1 MATAAEISH
10 LQQHGLYSTDHEHD
24 ACGVGFV
31 AHIKGHKSHDI
42 VKNALKILE
51 NLDHRGAVG
60 ADKLMGDG
68 AGILIQLPDAL
79 YREEM
84 AAQDVTLPAPGEYGV
99 GMIFLPKEHASRQ
112 ACEQEMERA
121 IKAEGQVLLGWRNV
135 PVNREMPMSPNV
147 RAKEPILRQ
156 VFIGRG
162 NDVIVQDA
170 LERKLYVI
178 RKTASAA
185 IQNLHLKHSEEYY
198 VHSMSSRTVVYKG
211 LLLADQVGTY
221 FRDLEDVRC
230 VSALGLVHQR
240 FSTNTFPEW
249 PLAHPYRYVAH
260 NGEINTVKGNYNWMK
275 AREGVMSSPV
285 LGADLQKLYP
295 ISFASQSDTAT
306 FDNCLELLTMAGYP
320 ISQAV
325 MMMIPEPWEQHTT
338 MDERRKAF
346 YEYHA
351 AMLEPWDGPASIVF
365 TDGRQI
371 GATLDRNGLRPSRY
385 CITDDDLVI
394 MGSESGVLPVPEN
407 KIVRKWRLQ
416 PGKMFLIDLEQGRM
430 IDDEELKS
438 NLANSKPYKQWIDNL
453 RIRLDDVVG
462 GSGEPAS
469 ASESEVALLDRQQAF
484 GYTQEDIKF
493 LMSPMASLGEEGIGS
508 MGNDSPLAVLSDK
521 NKPLYNYFKQL
532 FAQVTNPPIDP
543 IREAIVMSLV
553 SFIGPKPNLL
563 DINQV
568 NPPMRLEVAQP
579 ILDFVDM
586 AKLRDIDKYTQGK
599 FRSYTLDITYPL
611 AWGREGVEAKLA
623 SLCAEAVDAIKGA
636 GKSGAPSGHNILI
649 ISDRGVNA
657 TQVAIPALLA
667 LSAVHQ
673 HLVAQG
679 LRTTAGLVVETGT
692 AREVH
697 QFGVLAGYGAEA
709 VHPYL
714 AMETLANIHKE
725 LSGDLSAEKAI
736 YNYVKA
742 VGKGLSK
749 IMSKMG
755 VSTYMS
761 YCGAQL
767 FEVIGLNSAT
777 VSKYFT
783 GTPSRVE
790 GIGVFEIAEE
800 AIRMHNAAFS
810 DDPVLKTMLD
820 AGGEYAWRVRGEE
833 HMWTPDVISKLQHST
848 RANNWNTYKEYAQLI
863 NDQSARHMTLRGL
876 FEFKIDPSKA
886 IAVDEVEPAKE
897 IVKRFATGAMS
908 LGSISTEAHATL
920 AIAMNRIGGKSN
932 TGEGGEDPARYRQEL
947 KGIPIKQGQT
957 MADIIGHD
965 VVEVDIPLK
974 DGDSLRSRIK
984 QVASGRFGVTAEYLA
999 SADQIQ
1005 IKMAQGAKP
1014 GEGGQ
1019 LPGGKVSEYIGRL
1032 RHSVPGVGL
1041 ISPPPHHDI
1050 YSIEDLAQLIH
1061 DLKNVAPHSSI
1072 SVKLV
1077 SEIGVGTIAAGVA
1090 KCKSDHVVIAGHDG
1104 GTGASPW
1111 SSIKHA
1117 GSPWEIGLAET
1128 QQTLVLNRLRGRIR
1142 VQADGQMKTGRD
1154 VAIGALLGADEFGFA
1169 TAPLVV
1175 EGCIMMRKCH
1185 LNTCPVG
1192 VATQDPALRAKFSG
1206 KPEHVVNY
1214 FFFIAEEV
1222 RHIMAQLGIRKFDD
1236 LIGRAD
1242 LLDTRKGID
1251 HWKAQ
1256 GLDFRRLF
1264 AQANVPADVP
1274 RFHVEPQDHG
1284 LEKSLDNVLIEK
1296 SRAAIERGEKVQFM
1310 EVARNV
1316 NRSLGAML
1324 SGALTKVRPEGLPD
1338 DTIRIQLEGTGGQSF
1353 GAFLAKGITL
1363 YLIGDA
1369 NDYTGKGLSGGRV
1382 IVRPS
1387 IDFRGDSVQNTIVGN
1402 TVMYGA
1408 TSGESFFS
1416 GVAGER
1422 FAVRLSGATTVVEGT
1437 GDHGC
1442 EYMTGG
1448 TVVVLGKTG
1457 RNFAAGMSG
1466 GIAYVYD
1473 EDGGFAKR
1481 CNTAM
1486 VSLEKVL
1493 SATDQAGSVDKAIW
1507 HGGQT
1512 DETQLKALLSEH
1524 NRWTGSRRARE
1535 LLDNWDVSRAKFIKV
1550 FPNEYKRALGEM
1562 AAKSAVLAV
1571 KLKEKPPLAP
1581 VKAVKTAPHNVAF
1594 TAK

>member
-1 MATAAEISH
+1 MTTAAEIKH
-10 LQQHGLYSTDHEHD
+10 LNEHGLYSSTQEHD

-31 AHIKGHKSHDI
+31 AHIKGLKSHDI

-84 AAQDVTLPAPGEYGV
+84 SAQGVTLPPPGEYGV
-99 GMIFLPKEHASRQ
+99 GMVFLPKESASRL

-121 IKAEGQVLLGWRNV
+121 ILAEGQVLLGWRDV
-135 PVNREMPMSPNV
+135 PVNREMPMSPTV
-147 RAKEPILRQ
+147 REKEPVLKQ

-178 RKTASAA
+178 RKTASAN
-185 IQNLHLKHSEEYY
+185 IQALKLTHSKEYY
-198 VHSMSSRTVVYKG
+198 VPSMSSRTVVYKG
-211 LLLADQVGTY
+211 LLLADQVGIY
-221 FRDLEDVRC
+221 FKDLEDVRC

-295 ISFASQSDTAT
+295 ISFADQSDTAT

-338 MDERRKAF
+338 MDQRRRAF

-351 AMLEPWDGPASIVF
+351 AMMEPWDGPASIVF

-385 CITDDDLVI
+385 CITDDDLVV
-394 MGSESGVLPVPEN
+394 MASESGVLPFPEN

-430 IDDEELKS
+430 IDDEEIKAT
-438 NLANSKPYKQWIDNL
+438 LANSKPYKQWIENL

-462 GSGEPAS
+462 GGEPAS
-469 ASESEVALLDRQQAF
+469 ASESVVSLLDRQQAF
-484 GYTQEDIKF
+484 GFTQEDLKF
-493 LMSPMASLGEEGIGS
+493 LIAPMAVGGEEALGS

-553 SFIGPKPNLL
+553 SFVGPKPNLL

-568 NPPMRLEVAQP
+568 NPPMRLEVSQP
-579 ILDFVDM
+579 VLDFADM
-586 AKLRDIDKYTQGK
+586 AKLRDIEKHTQGK

-611 AWGREGVEAKLA
+611 AWGHEGVEAKLA
-623 SLCAEAVDAIKGA
+623 SLCAEAVDAIKG
-636 GKSGAPSGHNILI
+636 GKNILI
-649 ISDRGVNA
+649 ISDRNVTA

-667 LSAVHQ
+667 LSAIHQ
-673 HLVAQG
+673 HLVGAG
-679 LRTTAGLVVETGT
+679 LRTNAGLVVETGT

-697 QFGVLAGYGAEA
+697 HFAVLAGYGAEA

-714 AMETLANIHKE
+714 AMETLAEISKD
-725 LSGDLSAEKAI
+725 LPGDLSADKAI

-767 FEVIGLNSAT
+767 FEAIGLNT
-777 VSKYFT
+777 VTVAKYFT
-783 GTPSRVE
+783 GTPTRVE

-800 AIRMHNAAFS
+800 AIRMHKAAFS
-810 DDPVLKTMLD
+810 DDPVLANRLD
-820 AGGEYAWRVRGEE
+820 AGGEYAWRARGEE
-833 HMWTPDVISKLQHST
+833 HMWTPDAIAKLQHST
-848 RANNWNTYKEYAQLI
+848 RSNNWNTYKEYAQLI
-863 NDQSARHMTLRGL
+863 NDQSKRHMTLRGL
-876 FEFKIDPSKA
+876 FEFKIDPAKA
-886 IAVDEVEPAKE
+886 IAVEEVEAAAE

-920 AIAMNRIGGKSN
+920 AVAMNRIGGKSN
-932 TGEGGEDPARYRQEL
+932 TGEGGEDPARYRNEL
-947 KGIPIKQGQT
+947 KGIPIKVGQT

-965 VVEVDIPLK
+965 VVAVDIPLTPT
-974 DGDSLRSRIK
+974 DSLRSRIK
-984 QVASGRFGVTAEYLA
+984 QVASGRFGVTAEYLS

-1019 LPGGKVSEYIGRL
+1019 LPGGKVSDYIGKL
-1032 RHSVPGVGL
+1032 RYSVPGVGL

-1061 DLKNVAPHSSI
+1061 DLKNVAPHAGI

-1077 SEIGVGTIAAGVA
+1077 AEIGVGTIAAGVA
-1090 KCKSDHVVIAGHDG
+1090 KCKADHVVIAGHDG

-1111 SSIKHA
+1111 SSIKHC

-1128 QQTLVLNRLRGRIR
+1128 QQTLVLNRLRSRIR

-1192 VATQDPALRAKFSG
+1192 VATQDPELRKKFSG

-1222 RHIMAQLGIRKFDD
+1222 RQIMAQLGIRKFDD

-1242 LLDTRKGID
+1242 LLDMRQGIS
-1251 HWKAQ
+1251 HWKAS
-1256 GLDFRRLF
+1256 GLDFSRLF
-1264 AQANVPADVP
+1264 AMPNVPADVP
-1274 RFHVEPQDHG
+1274 RFQTLTQDHG
-1284 LEKSLDNVLIEK
+1284 LEKSLDNVLIAK
-1296 SRAAIERGEKVQFM
+1296 SRAAIDKGEKVQFM

-1316 NRSLGAML
+1316 NRSVGAML
-1324 SGALTKVRPEGLPD
+1324 SGAVTKVHPEGLPD

-1353 GAFLAKGITL
+1353 GAFLAKGITM

-1369 NDYTGKGLSGGRV
+1369 NDYTGKGLSGGRIV
-1382 IVRPS
+1382 VRPS
-1387 IDFRGDSVQNTIVGN
+1387 IDFRGEAIRNTIVGN

-1408 TSGESFFS
+1408 TSGEAFFS
-1416 GVAGER
+1416 GVGGER

-1448 TVVVLGKTG
+1448 TVAVLGKTG

-1473 EDGGFAKR
+1473 EDGQFATR
-1481 CNTAM
+1481 CNTSM

-1493 SATDQAGSVDKAIW
+1493 TATEQEAAMDKAIW
-1507 HGGQT
+1507 HRGLS
-1512 DETQLKALLSEH
+1512 DEAQLKKLLEDH
-1524 NRWTGSRRARE
+1524 NRWTGSKRARE
-1535 LLDNWDVSRAKFIKV
+1535 LLDTWAVSRLKFVKV
-1550 FPNEYKRALGEM
+1550 FPNEYKRALGEINARKEAETLSSRVIS
-1562 AAKSAVLAV
+1562 AAK
-1571 KLKEKPPLAP
+1571 KE
-1581 VKAVKTAPHNVAF
+1581 VVF
-1594 TAK
+1594 AK

>member
-1 MATAAEISH
+1 MTTAAEIQH
-10 LQQHGLYSTDHEHD
+10 LQNNGLYSTANEHD

-31 AHIKGHKSHDI
+31 AHIKGTKSHDI

-84 AAQDVTLPAPGEYGV
+84 AAQGVTLPPPGEYGV
-99 GMIFLPKEHASRQ
+99 GMIFLPKEHASRL

-121 IKAEGQVLLGWRNV
+121 VKAEGQVLLGWRDV
-135 PVNREMPMSPNV
+135 PVNRDMPMSPTV
-147 RAKEPILRQ
+147 REKEPIQRQ

-162 NDVIVQDA
+162 QDVIVQDA

-185 IQNLHLKHSEEYY
+185 IQNLQLKHSKEYY
-198 VHSMSSRTVVYKG
+198 VPSMSSRTVVYKG
-211 LLLADQVGTY
+211 LLLADQVGVY
-221 FRDLEDVRC
+221 FLDLSDIRC

-320 ISQAV
+320 LSQAV

-338 MDERRKAF
+338 MDGRRKAF

-351 AMLEPWDGPASIVF
+351 AMMEPWDGPASIVF

-394 MGSESGVLPVPEN
+394 MASESGVLPVPEN

-430 IDDEELKS
+430 IDDEELKAS
-438 NLANSKPYKQWIDNL
+438 LANSKPYKQWIENL
-453 RIRLDDVVG
+453 RIRLDDVQ

-469 ASESEVALLDRQQAF
+469 EMESQVSLLDRQQAF
-484 GYTQEDIKF
+484 GFTQEDLKF
-493 LMSPMASLGEEGIGS
+493 LIAPMAAAGEEAIGS

-568 NPPMRLEVAQP
+568 NPPMRMEVSQP
-579 ILDFVDM
+579 VLDFADM
-586 AKLRDIDKYTQGK
+586 AKLRDIEKHTQGK

-611 AWGREGVEAKLA
+611 AWGHEGVEAKLA
-623 SLCAEAVDAIKGA
+623 SLCAEAVDAIKS
-636 GKSGAPSGHNILI
+636 GKNILI
-649 ISDRGVNA
+649 ISDRGISA

-667 LSAVHQ
+667 LSAIHQ
-673 HLVAQG
+673 HLVIEG

-697 QFGVLAGYGAEA
+697 HFGVLAGYGAEA

-714 AMETLANIHKE
+714 AMETLVSIHKD
-725 LSGDLSAEKAI
+725 LPGDLSADKAI

-767 FEVIGLNSAT
+767 FEAIGLSSAT
-777 VSKYFT
+777 VAKYFT

-800 AIRMHNAAFS
+800 AIRMHKAAFGT
-810 DDPVLKTMLD
+810 DPVLANALD
-820 AGGEYAWRVRGEE
+820 AGGEYAWRVRGED
-833 HMWTPDVISKLQHST
+833 HMWSPDAIAKLQHST
-848 RANNWNTYKEYAQLI
+848 RSNNWNTYKEYAQII
-863 NDQSARHMTLRGL
+863 NDQSKRHLTLRGL
-876 FEFKIDPSKA
+876 FEFKIDPAKA
-886 IAVDEVEPAKE
+886 IPVDEVESAKE

-965 VVEVDIPLK
+965 VVEVDIPLLPT
-974 DGDSLRSRIK
+974 DSLRSRIK
-984 QVASGRFGVTAEYLA
+984 QVASGRFGVTAEYLS

-1005 IKMAQGAKP
+1005 IKMAKGAKP

-1019 LPGGKVSEYIGRL
+1019 LPGGKVSDYIGRL

-1128 QQTLVLNRLRGRIR
+1128 QQTLVLNRLRSRIR

-1192 VATQDPALRAKFSG
+1192 VATQDPLLRKKFSG

-1222 RHIMAQLGIRKFDD
+1222 RQIMAQLGIRKFDD
-1236 LIGRAD
+1236 LIGRSD
-1242 LLDTRKGID
+1242 LLDMRKGIE
-1251 HWKAQ
+1251 HWKAS
-1256 GLDFRRLF
+1256 GLDFSRLF
-1264 AQANVPADVP
+1264 AQPQVPADVP
-1274 RFHVEPQDHG
+1274 RFQTLEQDHG
-1284 LEKSLDNVLIEK
+1284 LEKALDNVLIAK
-1296 SRAAIERGEKVQFM
+1296 CRAAIDKGEKVQFM
-1310 EVARNV
+1310 EAARNV
-1316 NRSLGAML
+1316 NRSVGAML
-1324 SGALTKVRPEGLPD
+1324 SGAVTKVHPQGLPD
-1338 DTIRIQLEGTGGQSF
+1338 NTIHIQLEGTGGQSF
-1353 GAFLAKGITL
+1353 GAFLTSGITL

-1382 IVRPS
+1382 VVRPS
-1387 IDFRGDSVQNTIVGN
+1387 IDFRGVAVNNTIVGN

-1408 TSGESFFS
+1408 TAGEAFFS
-1416 GVAGER
+1416 GVGGER
-1422 FAVRLSGATTVVEGT
+1422 FAVRLSGATAVVEGT

-1448 TVVVLGKTG
+1448 TVAVLGKTG

-1473 EDGGFAKR
+1473 EDGQFAKR

-1486 VSLEKVL
+1486 VSMEKVL
-1493 SATDQAGSVDKAIW
+1493 PASEQEASVPKAIW
-1507 HGGQT
+1507 HRGLA
-1512 DETQLKALLSEH
+1512 DEVQLRRLLEEH
-1524 NRWTGSRRARE
+1524 NRWTGSKRARD
-1535 LLDNWDVSRAKFIKV
+1535 LLDDWDTARAKFVKV
-1550 FPNEYKRALGEM
+1550 FPNEYKRALGEIH
-1562 AAKSAVLAV
+1562 AAKQAAALV
-1571 KLKEKPPLAP
+1571 KPAQAATKKEA
-1581 VKAVKTAPHNVAF
+1581 AAAA
-1594 TAK
+1594 AK

>member
-1 MATAAEISH
+1 MTTAGEISH
-10 LQQHGLYSTDHEHD
+10 LQHQGLYSAGSEHD

-31 AHIKGHKSHDI
+31 AHIKGEKSHAI
-42 VKNALKILE
+42 IQQALKILE

-68 AGILIQLPDAL
+68 AGILIQMPDAL

-84 AAQDVTLPAPGEYGV
+84 ARQGVALPPPGEYGV
-99 GMIFLPKEHASRQ
+99 GMIFLPKEHASRL
-112 ACEQEMERA
+112 ACEQELERA
-121 IKAEGQVLLGWRNV
+121 VKAEGQVLLGWRDV
-135 PVNREMPMSPNV
+135 PVDRQMPMSPAV
-147 RAKEPILRQ
+147 RGKEPVIRQ

-185 IQNLHLKHSEEYY
+185 IQNLRLKHSKEYY
-198 VHSMSSRTVVYKG
+198 VPSMSSRTVVYKG

-221 FRDLEDVRC
+221 YLDLRDERC

-285 LGADLQKLYP
+285 LGADLRKLYP
-295 ISFASQSDTAT
+295 ISFPDQSDTAT
-306 FDNCLELLTMAGYP
+306 FDNALELLTMAGYP

-325 MMMIPEPWEQHTT
+325 MMMIPEPWEQHTL
-338 MDERRKAF
+338 MDERRRAF

-385 CITDDDLVI
+385 CVTDDDLVI
-394 MGSESGVLPVPEN
+394 MASETGVLPVPEG

-416 PGKMFLIDLEQGRM
+416 PGRMFLIDLEQGRL
-430 IDDEELKS
+430 IDDEELKA
-438 NLANSKPYKQWIDNL
+438 NLANSKPYKQWIENL
-453 RIRLDDVVG
+453 RIKLDDLSDT
-462 GSGEPAS
+462 SGKVPHSDVE
-469 ASESEVALLDRQQAF
+469 LLDRQQAF

-493 LMSPMASLGEEGIGS
+493 LMSPMAQAGEEGIGS
-508 MGNDSPLAVLSDK
+508 MGNDSPLAVLSSRD
-521 NKPLYNYFKQL
+521 KPLFNYFKQL

-568 NPPMRLEVAQP
+568 NPPMRLEVSQP
-579 ILDFVDM
+579 VLDFADM
-586 AKLRDIDKYTQGK
+586 AKLRDIENHTHGK

-611 AWGREGVEAKLA
+611 DWGHEGVEAKLA
-623 SLCAEAVDAIKGA
+623 SLNAEAVDAIKG
-636 GKSGAPSGHNILI
+636 GKNILI
-649 ISDRGVNA
+649 ISDRAVGPKR
-657 TQVAIPALLA
+657 VAIPALLA
-667 LSAVHQ
+667 LSSVHQ
-673 HLVAQG
+673 HLVREG

-697 QFGVLAGYGAEA
+697 HFGVLAGYGAEA

-714 AMETLANIHKE
+714 AMETLVSIHADLPGE
-725 LSGDLSAEKAI
+725 LSADKAI

-767 FEVIGLNSAT
+767 FEAIGLNSET
-777 VSKYFT
+777 VQKYFT
-783 GTPSRVE
+783 GTASRIE

-800 AIRMHNAAFS
+800 ALRMHKAAFG
-810 DDPVLKTMLD
+810 DDPVLATMLD
-820 AGGEYAWRVRGEE
+820 AGGEYAWRTRGEE
-833 HMWTPDVISKLQHST
+833 HMWTPDAIAKLQHAA

-863 NDQSARHMTLRGL
+863 NDQSRRHMTLRGL
-876 FEFKIDPSKA
+876 FEFRIDPAKA
-886 IAVDEVEPAKE
+886 IPVDEVEPARE

-908 LGSISTEAHATL
+908 LGSISTEAHTAL
-920 AIAMNRIGGKSN
+920 AVAMNRIGGKSN

-947 KGIPIKQGQT
+947 KGIPIRQGQT
-957 MADIIGHD
+957 VADIIGRD
-965 VVEVDIPLK
+965 VVEVDYPLNE
-974 DGDSLRSRIK
+974 GDSLRSRIK

-999 SADQIQ
+999 SSDQIQ

-1019 LPGGKVSEYIGRL
+1019 LPGGKVSKYIGKL
-1032 RHSVPGVGL
+1032 RYSVPGVGL

-1061 DLKNVAPHSSI
+1061 DLKNVAPHASI

-1077 SEIGVGTIAAGVA
+1077 SEVGVGTVAAGVA

-1192 VATQDPALRAKFSG
+1192 VATQDPVLRRKFAG

-1214 FFFIAEEV
+1214 FFFVAEEV
-1222 RHIMAQLGIRKFDD
+1222 RQIMAQLGIRAFDD

-1242 LLDTRKGID
+1242 LLDMKKGVE
-1251 HWKAQ
+1251 HWKAR
-1256 GLDFRRLF
+1256 GLDFTRLF
-1264 AQANVPADVP
+1264 ARPQVPADVP
-1274 RFHVEPQDHG
+1274 RFHVETQDHG
-1284 LEKSLDNVLIEK
+1284 LEKSLDRVLIER
-1296 SRAAIERGEKVQFM
+1296 SRPAIERGEKVSFI

-1316 NRSLGAML
+1316 NRSVGAML
-1324 SGALTKVRPEGLPD
+1324 SGALTKVHPEGLPD
-1338 DTIRIQLEGTGGQSF
+1338 DSIRIQLEGTGGQSF

-1369 NDYTGKGLSGGRV
+1369 NDYTGKGLSGGRIV
-1382 IVRPS
+1382 VRPS
-1387 IDFRGDSVQNTIVGN
+1387 IEFRGVATQNIIIGN
-1402 TVMYGA
+1402 TALYGA
-1408 TSGESFFS
+1408 TTGEAFFS

-1422 FAVRLSGATTVVEGT
+1422 FAVRLSGATAVVEGT

-1448 TVVVLGKTG
+1448 TVLVLGKTG

-1466 GIAYVYD
+1466 GVAYVYD
-1473 EDGGFAKR
+1473 EDGRFASR

-1486 VSLEKVL
+1486 VSLESVGTAAEQ
-1493 SATDQAGSVDKAIW
+1493 SAGARTRMHKDQA
-1507 HGGQT
+1507 
-1512 DETQLKALLSEH
+1512 DETLLKRLLQEH

-1535 LLDNWDVSRAKFIKV
+1535 LLDDWAVARTKFVKV
-1550 FPNEYKRALGEM
+1550 FPNEYKRALAEM
-1562 AAKSAVLAV
+1562 YEREVEEASAGSNAQVSMKHDSVAAA
-1571 KLKEKPPLAP
+1571 
-1581 VKAVKTAPHNVAF
+1581 
-1594 TAK
+1594 

>member
-1 MATAAEISH
+1 MNTAAEQQH
-10 LQQHGLYSTDHEHD
+10 LQQHGLYDPANEHD

-31 AHIKGHKSHDI
+31 AHIKGEKSHAI
-42 VKNALKILE
+42 VEQALKILE

-68 AGILIQLPDAL
+68 AGLLIQMPDAL

-84 AAQDVTLPAPGEYGV
+84 AAQGVTLPPAGEYGV
-99 GMIFLPKEHASRQ
+99 GMIFMPKEHASRL

-121 IKAEGQVLLGWRNV
+121 IAAEGQVLLGWRDV
-135 PVNREMPMSPNV
+135 PVNVDMPMSPTV
-147 RAKEPILRQ
+147 REKEPIIRQ

-185 IQNLHLKHSEEYY
+185 IQRLKLTHSKEYY
-198 VHSMSSRTVVYKG
+198 VVSMSSRTVVYKG

-221 FRDLEDVRC
+221 FMDLQDPRC

-285 LGADLQKLYP
+285 LGDDLKKLYP
-295 ISFASQSDTAT
+295 ISFPSQSDTAT

-320 ISQAV
+320 LAQAV

-351 AMLEPWDGPASIVF
+351 AMMEPWDGPASIVF

-385 CITDDDLVI
+385 CITDDDFVI

-430 IDDEELKS
+430 IDDEELKA
-438 NLANSKPYKQWIDNL
+438 NLANSKPYKQWIENL
-453 RIRLDDVVG
+453 RIKLDDV
-462 GSGEPAS
+462 EPNA
-469 ASESEVALLDRQQAF
+469 AEVPQDGAVSLLDRQQAF
-484 GYTQEDIKF
+484 GMTQEDIKF
-493 LMSPMASLGEEGIGS
+493 LIAPMAQAGEEGIGS

-568 NPPMRLEVAQP
+568 NPPMRLEVSQP
-579 ILDFVDM
+579 VLDFHDM
-586 AKLRDIDKYTQGK
+586 AKLRNIEATTQGK
-599 FRSYTLDITYPL
+599 FRSATLDITYPV

-623 SLCAEAVDAIKGA
+623 SLCAAAVDAIKG
-636 GKSGAPSGHNILI
+636 GKNILI
-649 ISDRGVNA
+649 ISDRAVSP
-657 TQVAIPALLA
+657 TQIAIPALLA
-667 LSAVHQ
+667 LSAIHQ
-673 HLVAQG
+673 HLVREG

-697 QFGVLAGYGAEA
+697 HFAVLAGYGAEA

-714 AMETLANIHKE
+714 AMETLVHIHKD
-725 LSGDLSAEKAI
+725 LPGDLSADKAI

-742 VGKGLSK
+742 IGKGLSK

-767 FEVIGLNSAT
+767 FEAIGLNSDT
-777 VSKYFT
+777 VAKYFT
-783 GTPSRVE
+783 GTASRVE

-800 AIRMHNAAFS
+800 AIRMHKAAFG
-810 DDPVLKTMLD
+810 DDPVLATMLET
-820 AGGEYAWRVRGEE
+820 GGEYAWRARGEE
-833 HMWTPDVISKLQHST
+833 HMWTPDAIAKLQHST
-848 RANNWNTYKEYAQLI
+848 RANNWSTYKEYAQLI
-863 NDQSARHMTLRGL
+863 NDQSRRHMTLRGL
-876 FEFKIDPSKA
+876 FEFRFDPSRA
-886 IAVDEVEPAKE
+886 IPLDEVEPAKE

-920 AIAMNRIGGKSN
+920 AVAMNRIGGKSN
-932 TGEGGEDPARYRQEL
+932 TGEGGEDERRYRNEL
-947 KGIPIKQGQT
+947 KGIKITQGET
-957 MADIIGHD
+957 LKSIIGDD
-965 VVEVDIPLK
+965 VVEVDMPLEA
-974 DGDSLRSRIK
+974 GDSLRSKIK
-984 QVASGRFGVTAEYLA
+984 QVASGRFGVTAEYLQ
-999 SADQIQ
+999 SADQVQ

-1019 LPGGKVSEYIGRL
+1019 LPGGKVSEYIGKL
-1032 RHSVPGVGL
+1032 RYSVPGVGL

-1061 DLKNVAPHSSI
+1061 DLKNVAPHASI

-1077 SEIGVGTIAAGVA
+1077 SEVGVGTIAAGVA
-1090 KCKSDHVVIAGHDG
+1090 KCKADHVVIAGHDG

-1128 QQTLVLNRLRGRIR
+1128 QQTLVLNRLRSRIR

-1154 VAIGALLGADEFGFA
+1154 VVIAGLLGADEFGFA

-1192 VATQDPALRAKFSG
+1192 VATQDPALRKKFTG

-1222 RHIMAQLGIRKFDD
+1222 RQIMAQLGVRKFDE

-1242 LLDTRKGID
+1242 LLDMRAGIA
-1251 HWKAQ
+1251 HWKAR
-1256 GLDFRRLF
+1256 GLDFSRLL
-1264 AQANVPADVP
+1264 ATPAVPADVP
-1274 RFHVEPQDHG
+1274 RLHTEEQEHG
-1284 LEKSLDNVLIEK
+1284 LEKSLDRVLIE
-1296 SRAAIERGEKVQFM
+1296 RAKPALEKGERVQFI

-1316 NRSLGAML
+1316 NRSVGAML
-1324 SGALTKVRPEGLPD
+1324 SGELTKRHPEGLPD

-1382 IVRPS
+1382 VVRPS
-1387 IDFRGDSVQNTIVGN
+1387 IDFRGEAARNIIVGN

-1408 TSGESFFS
+1408 TSGEAFFS
-1416 GVAGER
+1416 GVGGER
-1422 FAVRLSGATTVVEGT
+1422 FAVRLSGATAVVEGT

-1466 GIAYVYD
+1466 GVAYVYD
-1473 EDGGFAKR
+1473 EDGRFAER

-1486 VSLEKVL
+1486 VSMEKVL
-1493 SATDQAGSVDKAIW
+1493 PAAEQEASMDKAIW
-1507 HGGQT
+1507 HKGQT
-1512 DETQLKALLSEH
+1512 DEAQLKKLLEDH
-1524 NRWTGSRRARE
+1524 NRWTGSKRARE
-1535 LLDNWDVSRAKFIKV
+1535 LLDSWATSRAKFVKV
-1550 FPNEYKRALGEM
+1550 FPNEYKRALGEIAARKAAAGAAAP
-1562 AAKSAVLAV
+1562 AAKAPAKRAAAV
-1571 KLKEKPPLAP
+1571 K
-1581 VKAVKTAPHNVAF
+1581 
-1594 TAK
+1594 